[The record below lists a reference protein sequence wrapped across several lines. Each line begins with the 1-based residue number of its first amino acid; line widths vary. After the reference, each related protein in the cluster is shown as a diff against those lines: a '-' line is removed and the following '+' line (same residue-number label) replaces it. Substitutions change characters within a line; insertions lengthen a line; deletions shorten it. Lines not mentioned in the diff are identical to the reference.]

1 MTPNF
6 PFFNFNTGA
15 YISGQQIPRVKGIE
29 EARNY
34 PCPPNTE
41 VILMDTDDETVL
53 YFRKTDANGYAT
65 VERHRHYPDPE
76 PTQQEINDQRY
87 VTVTAFNQF
96 KEDVLSAIRST
107 AKQSN
112 AGSASQNKKYD
123 ENRSNQR
130 KPGTDASVNGSI

>member
-6 PFFNFNTGA
+6 PFFNFNSGA
-15 YISGQQIPRVKGIE
+15 YISGQQIPRVKSID

-41 VILMDTDDETVL
+41 VILMDSEDETVL

-76 PTQQEINDQRY
+76 PTQQEINDKRY
-87 VTVTAFNQF
+87 ITVDTFNQF
-96 KEDVLSAIRST
+96 KEEILSEIRS
-107 AKQSN
+107 ANKYSS
-112 AGSASQNKKYD
+112 AGQTSKNKKYD
-123 ENRSNQR
+123 ENSSFQR
-130 KPGTDASVNGSI
+130 KSGTDAGFNG